1 MEAVAGDPLISHNK
15 IKAKRIATAR
25 TQDASSFTVN
35 ASRVVN
41 TAKTAIAMV
50 AAITL
55 RMSR

>member
-1 MEAVAGDPLISHNK
+1 MEDPLISHNK

-41 TAKTAIAMV
+41 IAKTAIATV